1 MLSKLWYFP
10 LLDDGGRRHALA
22 DIAVALLRSDYR
34 HALSLSELSFLHAAG
49 VGINR
54 AVQQRLL
61 PWCPAA
67 LESVRKGVE
76 RFDSILKKL
85 VE

>member
-22 DIAVALLRSDYR
+22 GIAVALLRSDYR
-34 HALSLSELSFLHAAG
+34 HALSLSELSLLHAAA

-54 AVQQRLL
+54 AVQQRFL

-76 RFDSILKKL
+76 LFDSILKKL

>member
-1 MLSKLWYFP
+1 V
-10 LLDDGGRRHALA
+10 GAEA
-22 DIAVALLRSDYR
+22 ILRLIR
-34 HALSLSELSFLHAAG
+34 LVQFLTVDRLG
-49 VGINR
+49 EQG
-54 AVQQRLL
+54 LL

-76 RFDSILKKL
+76 LFDSILKKL